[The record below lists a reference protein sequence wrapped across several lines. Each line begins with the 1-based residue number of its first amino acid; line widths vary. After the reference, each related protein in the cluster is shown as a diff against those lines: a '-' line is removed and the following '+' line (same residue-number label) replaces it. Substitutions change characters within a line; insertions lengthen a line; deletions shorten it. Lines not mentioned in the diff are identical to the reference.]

1 MERGPVFD
9 LQPTE
14 SQQLIVETA
23 RQFAARVLAPRAKQ
37 LDVEGGFPRES
48 LRAAAELGLLGI
60 NVPEALGGVEAGAV
74 AYALAVIEL
83 GRACASTTVAMT
95 VSNMVAEVIAKFG
108 TEAQRQAWV
117 PRLCSGELVVG
128 GFALSEADA
137 GSDPGGMRTR
147 ARRTKGGWV
156 LSGQKLWITSGTDAG
171 LFVVWARSNDNPGTG
186 GISAFLVPGDA
197 AGLVRGK
204 PEHKMGQHGSTTTP
218 LEFNN
223 VHIGDDMLLGD
234 EGKGFRVAMMALD
247 GGRIGIASLALGCGL
262 AATDFAAAYAQ
273 ERKQFGQPIAGFQAI
288 QWMLADSATELD
300 AARLLVLRAAWL
312 KEQGGSFT
320 TEASMAKLM
329 ATEKAHAACDRAIQ
343 VLGGYGYS
351 QEFPV
356 ERYLR
361 DVRVTRI
368 FEGTSEIQRVILSR
382 EVMRRFARG

>member
-1 MERGPVFD
+1 MFD

-14 SQQLIVETA
+14 SQQMIVDTA
-23 RQFAARVLAPRAKQ
+23 RQFAARVLAPRAHK
-37 LDVEGGFPRES
+37 LDVEGGFPGES
-48 LRAAAELGLLGI
+48 LREAAELGLLGI

-95 VSNMVAEVIAKFG
+95 VSNMVAEVVTKFG
-108 TEAQRQAWV
+108 TPAQRELHV

-128 GFALSEADA
+128 GFALSEAGA
-137 GSDPGGMRTR
+137 GSDPAGMRTR
-147 ARRTKGGWV
+147 ARRTDRGWV
-156 LSGQKLWITSGTDAG
+156 LSGQKLWITSGTHAG
-171 LFVVWARSNDNPGTG
+171 LFVVWAKTSDAPGSS

-197 AGLVRGK
+197 PGLVRGR

-218 LEFNN
+218 LDFND
-223 VHIGDDMLLGD
+223 VELGEDALLGD

-262 AATDFAAAYAQ
+262 AATDYAAGYAG

-300 AARLLVLRAAWL
+300 AAKLLVLRAAWL
-312 KEQGGSFT
+312 KERGASFT

-382 EVMRRFARG
+382 EVMRRYASG

>member
-1 MERGPVFD
+1 MFD
-9 LQPTE
+9 LSLSE
-14 SQQLIVETA
+14 SQEMIVESA
-23 RQFAARVLAPRAKQ
+23 RQFAARVLAPRAAG
-37 LDVEGGFPRES
+37 LDREGGFPRES
-48 LRAAAELGLLGI
+48 LREAAELGLLGI

-83 GRACASTTVAMT
+83 GRVCASTTVAMT
-95 VSNMVAEVIAKFG
+95 VSNMVAEVVTKFG
-108 TEAQRQAWV
+108 TPAQREQHV
-117 PRLCSGELVVG
+117 PRLCSGEYAVG
-128 GFALSEADA
+128 GFALSEAGA
-137 GSDPGGMRTR
+137 GSDPAGMRTR
-147 ARRTKGGWV
+147 ARRTDRGWL

-171 LFVVWARSNDNPGTG
+171 LFVVWARTNDNPGSG
-186 GISAFLVPGDA
+186 GISAFLVRGDA
-197 AGLVRGK
+197 PGLVRGK

-218 LEFNN
+218 LDFND
-223 VHIGDDMLLGD
+223 VELDDDALLGD

-247 GGRIGIASLALGCGL
+247 GGRIGIAALALGCGL
-262 AATDFAAAYAQ
+262 AATDYAAGYAQ
-273 ERKQFGQPIAGFQAI
+273 ERRQFGQPIAGFQAI

-312 KEQGGSFT
+312 KEQGRGFT

-329 ATEKAHAACDRAIQ
+329 ASERAYAACDRAIQ

-368 FEGTSEIQRVILSR
+368 FEGTSEIQRIVLSR
-382 EVMRRFARG
+382 EVMRRFAGG

>member
-1 MERGPVFD
+1 MFD
-9 LQPTE
+9 LSLSE
-14 SQQLIVETA
+14 SQEMIVESA
-23 RQFAARVLAPRAKQ
+23 RQFAARVLAPRAAG
-37 LDVEGGFPRES
+37 LDREGGFPGES
-48 LRAAAELGLLGI
+48 LREAAELGLLGI

-83 GRACASTTVAMT
+83 GRVCASTTVAMT
-95 VSNMVAEVIAKFG
+95 VSNMVAEVVTKFG
-108 TEAQRQAWV
+108 TPAQREQHV
-117 PRLCSGELVVG
+117 PRLCSGEYAVG
-128 GFALSEADA
+128 GFALSEAGA
-137 GSDPGGMRTR
+137 GSDPAGMRTR
-147 ARRTKGGWV
+147 ARRTDRGWL

-171 LFVVWARSNDNPGTG
+171 LFVVWARTNDNPGSG
-186 GISAFLVPGDA
+186 GISAFLVRGDA
-197 AGLVRGK
+197 PGLVRGK

-218 LEFNN
+218 LDFND
-223 VHIGDDMLLGD
+223 VELEDDALLGD

-247 GGRIGIASLALGCGL
+247 GGRIGIAALALGCGL
-262 AATDFAAAYAQ
+262 AATDYAAGYAQ
-273 ERKQFGQPIAGFQAI
+273 ERRQFGQPIAGFQAI

-312 KEQGGSFT
+312 KEQGRGFT

-329 ATEKAHAACDRAIQ
+329 ASERAYAACDRAIQ

-368 FEGTSEIQRVILSR
+368 FEGTSEIQRIVLSR
-382 EVMRRFARG
+382 EVMRRFAGG

>member
-1 MERGPVFD
+1 VFD
-9 LQPTE
+9 LSLSE
-14 SQQLIVETA
+14 SQQMIVDTA
-23 RQFAARVLAPRAKQ
+23 RQFAARVLAPRAQQ
-37 LDVEGGFPRES
+37 LDREGGFPRAS
-48 LRAAAELGLLGI
+48 LREAADLGLLGI

-74 AYALAVIEL
+74 AYSLAVIEL

-95 VSNMVAEVIAKFG
+95 VSNMVAEVVTRFG
-108 TEAQRQAWV
+108 TAEQRERWV
-117 PRLCSGELVVG
+117 QRLCSGELVVG
-128 GFALSEADA
+128 GFALSEAGA

-147 ARRTKGGWV
+147 ATRGPKGGWT

-171 LFVVWARSNDNPGTG
+171 LFVVWARTNDSPGPA
-186 GISAFLVPGDA
+186 GISAFLVAGDA
-197 AGLVRGK
+197 PGVVRGK

-218 LEFNN
+218 LDFND
-223 VHIGDDMLLGD
+223 VELGDDALLGD

-262 AATDFAAAYAQ
+262 AATDFAANYAL
-273 ERKQFGQPIAGFQAI
+273 ERKQFGQAIAGFQAI

-312 KEQGGSFT
+312 KDQGGSFT
-320 TEASMAKLM
+320 TEAAMAKLM

-368 FEGTSEIQRVILSR
+368 FEGTSEIQRIILSR